1 MIFRKSLKDESA
13 DILENLYDKSSRNDI
28 LYNADWTKFYDDNVS
43 ISLYD
48 KNSSFINGVLPEHFP
63 DKVPFINNKVRQ
75 IKSDKNI
82 WLVYDYCYEESPED
96 SIWVRSI
103 ASYGHWSRIL
113 YNMLWIFAVLFPI
126 TVFISPLSATIYS
139 KKALQPIYTISDMAK
154 EISFSVNLSK
164 RIETSNTHDEF
175 SYLADAF
182 NSMIA
187 NWKSLLKKRNIH
199 IRCSS

>member
-1 MIFRKSLKDESA
+1 MKTSKLSIKFRITFWYTLVFSLILALVFFYIYFLSKSYSVHDLQEELKDESA
-13 DILENLYDKSSRNDI
+13 DMLESLYDKSSRNDI

-48 KNSSFINGVLPEHFP
+48 KNSFFINGVSPEDFP
-63 DKVPFINNKVRQ
+63 DKVPFIKNKIRQ

-96 SIWVRSI
+96 SIWIRSI

-126 TVFISPLSATIYS
+126 TVFISAFVGYHIL

-154 EISFSVNLSK
+154 EISFSVKHS
-164 RIETSNTHDEF
+164 
-175 SYLADAF
+175 
-182 NSMIA
+182 
-187 NWKSLLKKRNIH
+187 
-199 IRCSS
+199 

>member
-1 MIFRKSLKDESA
+1 MVKDIVQESKYEKFKTINKISNHLLVYSCVFSHSGSRIFYIYFLSKSYSVHDLQEELKDESA

-113 YNMLWIFAVLFPI
+113 YNMLWILLFFSLLLFSSP
-126 TVFISPLSATIYS
+126 PLSATIY
-139 KKALQPIYTISDMAK
+139 
-154 EISFSVNLSK
+154 
-164 RIETSNTHDEF
+164 
-175 SYLADAF
+175 
-182 NSMIA
+182 
-187 NWKSLLKKRNIH
+187 
-199 IRCSS
+199 